1 MTTVIKEY
9 ENSTTGIKFV
19 FAALPAQKKFAVRRL
34 HKEACEGFSVAFG
47 IKDTYVDDEEKILD
61 DFFEADKLYD
71 EWLSNY

>member
-9 ENSTTGIKFV
+9 ENSATGIKFV
-19 FAALPAQKKFAVRRL
+19 FAAIPAQKKFAVRRL
-34 HKEACEGFSVAFG
+34 HKEACEGFWEALG